1 MQFALSSRQ
10 KIAWIKYEIDI
21 RSGKWHTFNKIWR
34 KGGLIMRLSTIIF
47 FVGLLGAIC
56 GANNPYLYENHYD
69 HN

>member
-1 MQFALSSRQ
+1 MHFALSSWQ

-21 RSGKWHTFNKIWR
+21 RPGKWHTFNNIRR
-34 KGGLIMRLSTIIF
+34 KGGLIMSLSTIIF

-56 GANNPYLYENHYD
+56 GAKSPYLYENHYD